1 MQAKGTSMVGVYSFC
16 LLKQALKRRNM
27 LLWGGPLIG
36 FMAEEHTLSLS
47 GKAQRNIRNSIG
59 PEFVQF

>member
-1 MQAKGTSMVGVYSFC
+1 
-16 LLKQALKRRNM
+16 M